1 MKKTGIGWAE
11 RNAFAALGL
20 FFFVFLET
28 EYLFDGRMA
37 LFVDSAGVV
46 KVKSPVL
53 RKYLYREAPFCE
65 ARKSL
70 SWNS

>member
-37 LFVDSAGVV
+37 LFMDSAGVV
-46 KVKSPVL
+46 RAQNVIL
-53 RKYLYREAPFCE
+53 
-65 ARKSL
+65 
-70 SWNS
+70 

>member
-37 LFVDSAGVV
+37 LFMDSAGVV
-46 KVKSPVL
+46 RAQNGKQCPWL
-53 RKYLYREAPFCE
+53 L
-65 ARKSL
+65 L
-70 SWNS
+70 LQQT